1 MTVTPDAVEVPALAI
16 GAYESWTGLRVTI
29 HAADAADGGVWPFL
43 PPDHSL
49 HENPFCQAV
58 KNSGY
63 DPICTDTDQTTL
75 HREIANE
82 PAGRLKV
89 CPAGL
94 VECVVPCYEEDR
106 LAWVLFAGVRTPGE
120 GLSHLR
126 PQRPISPET
135 IIWPRGQALPR
146 PVSAVQGELYLE
158 GLRQLGARLELWWQA
173 EGRFLSNDR
182 LADRLNVAMTR
193 RVLIRRFAR
202 ENFTRQVL
210 LCELAETL
218 HLSESRA
225 AHVVREACGTTF
237 VELLTTLRIT
247 TAARLLRDTELP
259 VTEIASSCGF
269 GDASHFTRTFR
280 ARSGT
285 TPGRYRRANRV
296 SLLRSLGG
304 GEAGPVPPRLA

>member
-1 MTVTPDAVEVPALAI
+1 VTVHSANEVEGYI
-16 GAYESWTGLRVTI
+16 
-29 HAADAADGGVWPFL
+29 WPFL
-43 PPDHSL
+43 PPAHAL

-63 DPICTDTDQTTL
+63 DPICTDVDQTTL

-82 PAGRLKV
+82 PAGRLKI

-106 LAWVLFAGVRTPGE
+106 LGWVLFAGVRTPGE
-120 GLSHLR
+120 GLGGFA
-126 PQRPISPET
+126 PQRPIPPET
-135 IIWPRGQALPR
+135 IIWPRGYAMPR
-146 PVSAVQGELYLE
+146 PLTAAQGEVYLE
-158 GLRQLGARLELWWQA
+158 GLRQLGARLESWWQS

-182 LADRLNVAMTR
+182 LADRLNTATTR

-202 ENFTRQVL
+202 ESFTRKVVL
-210 LCELAETL
+210 SELAEAL
-218 HLSESRA
+218 HLSESRT

-237 VELLTTLRIT
+237 VELLTTLRTT

-269 GDASHFTRTFR
+269 GDVSHFTRTFKAR
-280 ARSGT
+280 AGT
-285 TPGRYRRANRV
+285 TPGRYRVLNRAPG
-296 SLLRSLGG
+296 LRSTAQG
-304 GEAGPVPPRLA
+304 APAS